1 MKEKLDRPA
10 FESRGTA
17 HRTLLD
23 YWDKTKQQV
32 TGKEVE
38 SGVTGASSTI
48 EDYLSQRS
56 RAASRRKWSGRGLS
70 LLGAMTLLSSCAVS
84 LFSTTGLYSAGI
96 GVALLISGLIV
107 SSWKPRL
114 KYTTEALIAAHKYGS
129 VLNTT
134 RLALEMDISP
144 DKAEAVLQELVRT
157 GIAEIELDRESKDG
171 NFNYR
176 IKGF

>member
-1 MKEKLDRPA
+1 MKEKFDRPT
-10 FESRGTA
+10 FENRGTA
-17 HRTLLD
+17 HKTLLD

-32 TGKEVE
+32 MGKEVD
-38 SGVTGASSTI
+38 SGLTGASSTI
-48 EDYLSQRS
+48 EDYLRQRS
-56 RAASRRKWSGRGLS
+56 RMASRWKWSGRGLS

-96 GVALLISGLIV
+96 GVALLISGLAV

-114 KYTTEALIAAHKYGS
+114 KYTTEALIAAHKYGY
-129 VLNTT
+129 VLNTG